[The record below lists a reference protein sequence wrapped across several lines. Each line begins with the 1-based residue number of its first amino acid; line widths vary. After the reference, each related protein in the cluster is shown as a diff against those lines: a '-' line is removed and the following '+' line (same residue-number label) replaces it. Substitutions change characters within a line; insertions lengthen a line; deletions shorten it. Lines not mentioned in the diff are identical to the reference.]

1 MLIWKI
7 RSFIR
12 FDDFDE
18 FLEVGVQTQLKQVI
32 YVSEMT
38 DTSSDSLTAIY
49 DISQKNNSES
59 GISGCLLIGSN
70 SYLQLLEGPEPAVE
84 NLYSK
89 IKVDSRHK
97 KVKKLFERHID
108 EKLFS
113 SWSMKFTPFSNVK
126 WDNKEFDAGK
136 FQNINAAA
144 ALKVFQSIKE
154 MIVNGA
160 DKS

>member
-1 MLIWKI
+1 MK
-7 RSFIR
+7 

-32 YVSEMT
+32 YVSEIT
-38 DTSSDSLTAIY
+38 DTSSNSLTDIY

-70 SYLQLLEGPEPAVE
+70 SYLQLLEGPESAVE

-97 KVKKLFERHID
+97 KVKKLFEQHIE

-113 SWSMKFTPFSNVK
+113 SWSMKFAPFNNVK
-126 WDNKEFDAGK
+126 WDNKEFDSGK
-136 FQNINAAA
+136 FQNINATAA
-144 ALKVFQSIKE
+144 VKVFQSIKE
-154 MIVNGA
+154 LIG
-160 DKS
+160 

>member
-1 MLIWKI
+1 MLILKI
-7 RSFIR
+7 RSFRR
-12 FDDFDE
+12 FDVFDE
-18 FLEVGVQTQLKQVI
+18 FLEVGVRTQLKQVI

-38 DTSSDSLTAIY
+38 DTSSDSLTDIY

-70 SYLQLLEGPEPAVE
+70 SYLQLLEGPESAVE

-97 KVKKLFERHID
+97 KVKKLFEQHIE

-113 SWSMKFTPFSNVK
+113 SWSMKFAPFNNVK

-144 ALKVFQSIKE
+144 AVKVFQSIKE
-154 MIVNGA
+154 IIG
-160 DKS
+160 

>member
-1 MLIWKI
+1 MQPRI
-7 RSFIR
+7 
-12 FDDFDE
+12 
-18 FLEVGVQTQLKQVI
+18 KQVI
-32 YVSEMT
+32 YVSEKT
-38 DTSSDSLTAIY
+38 DTSSYSLTNIY
-49 DISQKNNSES
+49 DISQKNNLQS

-70 SYLQLLEGPEPAVE
+70 SYLQLLEGQESAVE

-97 KVKKLFERHID
+97 KVKKLLEQHI
-108 EKLFS
+108 EKKLFS
-113 SWSMKFTPFSNVK
+113 SWSMKFAPFNNVK

-136 FQNINAAA
+136 FQNINAATA
-144 ALKVFQSIKE
+144 VKVFHSIKE